1 MLTNIPIYHAQT
13 MSPDEP
19 GKSVVCFLL
28 SMCLLP
34 VAISSDIVSLYITI
48 YHCVSV
54 QLIQYFLPLDT
65 V

>member
-34 VAISSDIVSLYITI
+34 VAISSDIVYHKI